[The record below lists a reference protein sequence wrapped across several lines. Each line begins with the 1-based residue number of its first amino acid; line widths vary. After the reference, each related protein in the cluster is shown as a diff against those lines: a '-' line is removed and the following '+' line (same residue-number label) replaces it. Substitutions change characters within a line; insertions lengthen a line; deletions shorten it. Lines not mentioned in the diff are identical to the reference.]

1 MNGKQGENS
10 KTRSYQK
17 VWRLWEKG
25 TEKEKEEG
33 ESGCK
38 EDEEGG
44 GEGEDEDVGGEDAEA
59 DGQRVDHGQGC
70 SGLELVAIW
79 MQTRFVSHGW
89 RRDRGNLDG
98 GDLDGEN
105 LDGGDLADEDEGHHD
120 TEAKAEAAETSST
133 SK

>member
-1 MNGKQGENS
+1 MS
-10 KTRSYQK
+10 HQK
-17 VWRLWEKG
+17 VWRLWEKWA
-25 TEKEKEEG
+25 EKEEEEG

-70 SGLELVAIW
+70 SGLEVVAIW
-79 MQTRFVSHGW
+79 MQTRL
-89 RRDRGNLDG
+89 RGTLMVVISLMRTKG
-98 GDLDGEN
+98 IMTPRPRPKLLRPLPQASREN
-105 LDGGDLADEDEGHHD
+105 AWL
-120 TEAKAEAAETSST
+120 

>member
-25 TEKEKEEG
+25 TEKEEEKW

-79 MQTRFVSHGW
+79 MQTRFVMHGW

>member
-1 MNGKQGENS
+1 MS
-10 KTRSYQK
+10 HQK

-25 TEKEKEEG
+25 AEEEESEG

-59 DGQRVDHGQGC
+59 DGQRVDPGQGC
-70 SGLELVAIW
+70 SGLEVVAIW
-79 MQTRFVSHGW
+79 MQTRL
-89 RRDRGNLDG
+89 RGTLMVVILMVRTLMVVISLMRTKG
-98 GDLDGEN
+98 IMTPRPRPKLLRPLPQASREN
-105 LDGGDLADEDEGHHD
+105 AWL
-120 TEAKAEAAETSST
+120 